1 MVDLKKKYHKMR
13 CNETRNFC
21 FAELKKLKNK
31 KVMAKKL
38 NHTNAQFRFAYL
50 VWISVL
56 NFIY

>member
-13 CNETRNFC
+13 CNETRNLC
-21 FAELKKLKNK
+21 FTELKKLKNK

-50 VWISVL
+50 V
-56 NFIY
+56 